1 MSQPPIPPGP
11 PTQPLPQPE
20 PQPWPLQGM
29 PPHGSQP
36 PYSPVPVQQQLKK
49 PKRFG
54 WPTVIITSVI
64 SLFVGMLFAFAGE
77 PTTTAVPEATAT
89 VTETLPAEDQQK
101 PTEESTEPKPKPDQ
115 PKVDDTISDGMH
127 EVGVDV
133 KAGQYKTSVPEGAS
147 CYWERSRDDS
157 GDSTIA
163 NELQDGPARQS
174 VTIKKGEFFKTEDC
188 GTWKRV

>member
-1 MSQPPIPPGP
+1 MSQPPMPQGP
-11 PTQPLPQPE
+11 PIQPLPQPQ
-20 PQPWPLQGM
+20 PQPLPQQGM
-29 PPHGSQP
+29 PPYGSQP
-36 PYSPVPVQQQLKK
+36 PYGPVPVQQQPKK

-54 WPTVIITSVI
+54 WPTVIITAVI
-64 SLFVGMLFAFAGE
+64 SLFVGMLFGFAGE
-77 PTTTAVPEATAT
+77 PTTTATPEST
-89 VTETLPAEDQQK
+89 VTITETEAAPSDGDQQEPTEKPKEEDQ
-101 PTEESTEPKPKPDQ
+101 PE
-115 PKVDDTISDGMH
+115 VADTIGDGIH

-157 GDSTIA
+157 GDSIIA

>member
-1 MSQPPIPPGP
+1 
-11 PTQPLPQPE
+11 
-20 PQPWPLQGM
+20 M

-36 PYSPVPVQQQLKK
+36 PYSPVPVQQQPKK

-89 VTETLPAEDQQK
+89 VTETLPAEDQQE
-101 PTEESTEPKPKPDQ
+101 PTEESTESKPKQDQ

-127 EVGVDV
+127 EVGVDI